1 LRTITSNHTQHAW
14 LKHHMAM
21 PAVIRLQKRRV
32 CPRLSKAFLAE
43 TMNAAAIT
51 SSGIKSP
58 IATRNKGLGNTTG
71 ARTKAS
77 SRPTPQRINEM
88 WGRDTTLHHMTFA
101 TICLDHGLVTGG
113 YYGNVRPGLSGF
125 GRRLLELRVMAFP
138 ANRLRR
144 LRRTETLRAL
154 VRETRLTPESL
165 VYPLFICPGTG
176 IRKEV
181 RSMPGVFNLS
191 IDEAVKEVREA
202 HALGVS
208 AVILFGL
215 PEKKDEVATG
225 AWAED
230 GIVQKAARAIKSEV
244 GDVVVMGDV
253 CLCEYMSHG
262 HCGIVKLN
270 EKMNEK
276 VSVKSGPQS
285 LGAAAAA
292 APPAT
297 AEYEIVNDA
306 TLELLARTSVSLAR
320 SGVDI
325 IAPSDMMD
333 GRVAAIRVTLDQAG
347 FENTPILSY
356 AAKFSSGFY
365 GPFREAADSAPQFG
379 DRRSYQMDP
388 ANLREA
394 MREIELDIEEGA
406 DMIMVKPAMPYL
418 DVIAAAR
425 DRFDLPLAAYQ
436 VSGEYAMIEAAAR
449 NQWIDRERVMME
461 SLLCIRRAGASMIL
475 TYYAKEAA
483 KLLA

>member
-1 LRTITSNHTQHAW
+1 MVVTIRSDGLKQLQVLRQ
-14 LKHHMAM
+14 
-21 PAVIRLQKRRV
+21 
-32 CPRLSKAFLAE
+32 
-43 TMNAAAIT
+43 
-51 SSGIKSP
+51 
-58 IATRNKGLGNTTG
+58 
-71 ARTKAS
+71 
-77 SRPTPQRINEM
+77 
-88 WGRDTTLHHMTFA
+88 
-101 TICLDHGLVTGG
+101 
-113 YYGNVRPGLSGF
+113 
-125 GRRLLELRVMAFP
+125 LLEWRVMAFP

-144 LRRTETLRAL
+144 LRRTEGLRTL
-154 VRETRLTPESL
+154 VRETRLSPESF
-165 VYPLFICPGTG
+165 VYPLFICPGNG
-176 IRKEV
+176 VRKAIG
-181 RSMPGVFNLS
+181 SMPGVFNLS
-191 IDEAVKEVREA
+191 VDEAVKEARA
-202 HALGVS
+202 TRSLGVLS
-208 AVILFGL
+208 IILFGL

-230 GIVQKAARAIKSEV
+230 GIVQRAARAIKSEV
-244 GDVVVMGDV
+244 PDLLVMGDV

-262 HCGIVKLN
+262 HCGIVKA
-270 EKMNEK
+270 ERR
-276 VSVKSGPQS
+276 S
-285 LGAAAAA
+285 LGAAAA
-292 APPAT
+292 PPAIS
-297 AEYEIVNDA
+297 EYEIINDA
-306 TLELLARTSVSLAR
+306 SLELLARTSVSLAR

-333 GRVAAIRVTLDQAG
+333 GRVGAIRSALDQAG

-388 ANLREA
+388 GNIREA

-461 SLLCIRRAGASMIL
+461 SLLSIRRAGASIIL

-483 KLLA
+483 KVLA